1 MHYLRKDGDD
11 LLLELQVQPRASRDE
26 LVGAHGGALRVRI
39 TAAPVDG
46 AANAHLLRYLAKVFA
61 VSRRDVL
68 LLSGETSR
76 RKRVRIVRPRKLP
89 AALST
94 SETE

>member
-39 TAAPVDG
+39 TAAPVNG